1 MKIGNVFLPKQVPV
15 TELPIEKKNL
25 VIGQYGDTVDFF
37 DLKGLVCN
45 LLDQLGVKDYR
56 FESEKNNKTYHP
68 GRCAKYYLEGSYLGN
83 NWEIHPLVLENFALK
98 TKTYIADLDFNI
110 LLQLTRMDRIYASLP
125 KYPAISRDIAL
136 VVDDTVTASQI
147 DEVIKDNG
155 GTYLEEGHVFDVYKG
170 KQIPE
175 GKKSVAYTM
184 TFRADNRTLTDE
196 EIKDVY
202 AKLLKKLEDS
212 LGAELR

>member
-1 MKIGNVFLPKQVPV
+1 
-15 TELPIEKKNL
+15 
-25 VIGQYGDTVDFF
+25 
-37 DLKGLVCN
+37 
-45 LLDQLGVKDYR
+45 
-56 FESEKNNKTYHP
+56 
-68 GRCAKYYLEGSYLGN
+68 
-83 NWEIHPLVLENFALK
+83 
-98 TKTYIADLDFNI
+98 
-110 LLQLTRMDRIYASLP
+110 MDRIYAALP

-202 AKLLKKLEDS
+202 SKLLNKLEDS